1 MNLDISTG
9 AALEL
14 SLPSHSNSHY
24 GKREICG
31 LCGAMRSLS
40 QAYLAYVHAQNPVWM
55 GRSVRRKQ

>member
-1 MNLDISTG
+1 MNIDISTG

-40 QAYLAYVHAQNPVWM
+40 QAYVHAQNPVWM
-55 GRSVRRKQ
+55 GRSVRRKQGL